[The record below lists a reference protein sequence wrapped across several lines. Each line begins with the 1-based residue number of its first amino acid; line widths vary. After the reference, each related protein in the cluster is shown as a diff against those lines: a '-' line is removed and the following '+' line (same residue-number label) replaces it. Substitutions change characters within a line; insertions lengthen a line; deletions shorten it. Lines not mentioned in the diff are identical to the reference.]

1 MEHIDILPES
11 ELKEI
16 LQCVKT
22 ILVTDA
28 GNCPFARD
36 IGVKA
41 DALHR
46 RMPVAQVIAR
56 RDVYT
61 AIEDQEERAIPTR
74 ITFKESSESVLVP
87 KVEVVIS
94 G

>member
-28 GNCPFARD
+28 GSCPFARD

-46 RMPVAQVIAR
+46 RMPVAQVIMR

-61 AIEDQEERAIPTR
+61 AIEDQEERVEAKK
-74 ITFKESSESVLVP
+74 ITFNDSADGILVP
-87 KVEVVIS
+87 KVEVDIN